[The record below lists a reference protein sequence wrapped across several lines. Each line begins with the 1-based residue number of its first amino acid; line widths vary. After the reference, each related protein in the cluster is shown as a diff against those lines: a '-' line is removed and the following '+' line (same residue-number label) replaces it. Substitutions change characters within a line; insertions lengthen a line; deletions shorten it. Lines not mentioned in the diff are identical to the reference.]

1 MFTAQVFTL
10 YPEYFPGPF
19 KNGLYGKAIEKKI
32 WDLRTV
38 NIRDYAID
46 KHKTV
51 DDTPYGGG
59 SGMLI
64 KPDVLAKSLD
74 KNINGDEKIV
84 YLSPKGKVFNQKI
97 AKELSLENKV
107 NIICGHFEGID
118 QRVLENRKI
127 DEISLGDFVLSGGE
141 TATYVFL
148 DAILRLIPGVLGNEK
163 STSEESFENGLLE
176 YPQYTK
182 PQIWEEKS
190 VPNVLLSGDHA
201 KIKDWRLSQSE
212 AITRDRRPD
221 LWQKY
226 NKKTNLINLQMKTIE
241 EINQANVK
249 KIAAEKKLP
258 NFFPGDIVKIGVRI
272 TEGKRDRI
280 QYFEGVCIAKKN
292 RDLNSSFTV
301 RKISFGEGVERTFAL
316 YSPIVDSIKVI
327 RSGKVRRAKLYYL
340 RDRTGKSARIAEK
353 IKKKIGID
361 VDVKTEQ
368 PTAQNVTKTEESN
381 ITEETKVEKGSVE
394 KKDTSEK
401 KNEKETLKD
410 KK

>member
-1 MFTAQVFTL
+1 
-10 YPEYFPGPF
+10 
-19 KNGLYGKAIEKKI
+19 
-32 WDLRTV
+32 
-38 NIRDYAID
+38 
-46 KHKTV
+46 
-51 DDTPYGGG
+51 
-59 SGMLI
+59 
-64 KPDVLAKSLD
+64 
-74 KNINGDEKIV
+74 
-84 YLSPKGKVFNQKI
+84 
-97 AKELSLENKV
+97 
-107 NIICGHFEGID
+107 
-118 QRVLENRKI
+118 
-127 DEISLGDFVLSGGE
+127 
-141 TATYVFL
+141 
-148 DAILRLIPGVLGNEK
+148 
-163 STSEESFENGLLE
+163 
-176 YPQYTK
+176 
-182 PQIWEEKS
+182 
-190 VPNVLLSGDHA
+190 
-201 KIKDWRLSQSE
+201 
-212 AITRDRRPD
+212 
-221 LWQKY
+221 
-226 NKKTNLINLQMKTIE
+226 MKTIE

-249 KIAAEKKLP
+249 KIASEKKLP

-361 VDVKTEQ
+361 VNVKTEQ
-368 PTAQNVTKTEESN
+368 PTVQNVTKTEESN
-381 ITEETKVEKGSVE
+381 ITEETKVETESVE

>member
-1 MFTAQVFTL
+1 
-10 YPEYFPGPF
+10 
-19 KNGLYGKAIEKKI
+19 
-32 WDLRTV
+32 
-38 NIRDYAID
+38 
-46 KHKTV
+46 
-51 DDTPYGGG
+51 
-59 SGMLI
+59 
-64 KPDVLAKSLD
+64 
-74 KNINGDEKIV
+74 
-84 YLSPKGKVFNQKI
+84 
-97 AKELSLENKV
+97 
-107 NIICGHFEGID
+107 
-118 QRVLENRKI
+118 
-127 DEISLGDFVLSGGE
+127 
-141 TATYVFL
+141 
-148 DAILRLIPGVLGNEK
+148 
-163 STSEESFENGLLE
+163 
-176 YPQYTK
+176 
-182 PQIWEEKS
+182 
-190 VPNVLLSGDHA
+190 
-201 KIKDWRLSQSE
+201 
-212 AITRDRRPD
+212 
-221 LWQKY
+221 
-226 NKKTNLINLQMKTIE
+226 MKTIE

-258 NFFPGDIVKIGVRI
+258 NFFPGDIEKIGVRI

-381 ITEETKVEKGSVE
+381 ITEETKVEKESVE